1 LIADPAKEIE
11 MTLGKFVKSLLG
23 RVAHLER
30 AMDYDP
36 LEAQSLRLLA
46 AEQKLAELTARQTGE
61 SRPRIARPPSADA
74 Q

>member
-1 LIADPAKEIE
+1 

-23 RVAHLER
+23 RAARFER

-36 LEAQSLRLLA
+36 LQAQSLRLLA
-46 AEQKLAELTARQTGE
+46 VEEKLAELTVRQSGE